1 MNITTIEQ
9 FQITSNFFSLTV
21 AAMGA
26 ATAFLWLNRSAV
38 SAPYRMAVTVSGLV
52 TFIALYHYFK
62 ISVSWNEAYKIVDG
76 ALVATGTP
84 FNDAYR
90 YVDWILTVPLLI
102 VELIL
107 VMRLGK
113 AETVSKSVRLGIL
126 AALMIAFGYPGEVSA
141 DAGTRWMWW
150 ALAMIPFLWIV
161 IELLG
166 GLKSSIDKQPASARG
181 LINGASYLLVL
192 SWAFYPV
199 VFVLPMLGVEGSTSA
214 TYVQV
219 GYSIADIV
227 AKAVFGVLIFAIAVK
242 KSEAE
247 AHA

>member
-1 MNITTIEQ
+1 
-9 FQITSNFFSLTV
+9 
-21 AAMGA
+21 
-26 ATAFLWLNRSAV
+26 
-38 SAPYRMAVTVSGLV
+38 
-52 TFIALYHYFK
+52 
-62 ISVSWNEAYKIVDG
+62 
-76 ALVATGTP
+76 
-84 FNDAYR
+84 
-90 YVDWILTVPLLI
+90 
-102 VELIL
+102 
-107 VMRLGK
+107 
-113 AETVSKSVRLGIL
+113 
-126 AALMIAFGYPGEVSA
+126 
-141 DAGTRWMWW
+141 MWW

-181 LINGASYLLVL
+181 LINGASYLLIL

-199 VFVLPMLGVEGSTSA
+199 VFVLPMLGVEGSTAA

>member
-1 MNITTIEQ
+1 VFFNIGVIG
-9 FQITSNFFSLTV
+9 FV
-21 AAMGA
+21 ATQLIYGRIGN
-26 ATAFLWLNRSAV
+26 T
-38 SAPYRMAVTVSGLV
+38 
-52 TFIALYHYFK
+52 
-62 ISVSWNEAYKIVDG
+62 
-76 ALVATGTP
+76 ALVQQLQQGCAIG
-84 FNDAYR
+84 
-90 YVDWILTVPLLI
+90 
-102 VELIL
+102 
-107 VMRLGK
+107 
-113 AETVSKSVRLGIL
+113 
-126 AALMIAFGYPGEVSA
+126 SA
-141 DAGTRWMWW
+141 DEFAFVVQQFKG
-150 ALAMIPFLWIV
+150 IPFLWIV

-181 LINGASYLLVL
+181 LINGASYLLIL

-199 VFVLPMLGVEGSTSA
+199 VFVLPMLGVEGSTAA